1 MSTFSK
7 SYSLTSAVA
16 LCTVFLTTY
25 FLNTDMKCFSSDPDP
40 DPVKAKAE
48 EVITELYGFK
58 EEGMEVLFKPTK
70 ASEVP
75 IRHDYDQAVSY
86 FVGAAAA
93 GDEIGI
99 KEDKGFAINPWTAVR
114 FENSKTILNADSATA
129 MGEYYFTTLEGTV
142 AKVEYTFQYK
152 RGADGNL
159 KIVVHHSSLPYS
171 P

>member
-1 MSTFSK
+1 
-7 SYSLTSAVA
+7 
-16 LCTVFLTTY
+16 
-25 FLNTDMKCFSSDPDP
+25 
-40 DPVKAKAE
+40 
-48 EVITELYGFK
+48 
-58 EEGMEVLFKPTK
+58 MEVLFKPTK

-142 AKVEYTFQYK
+142 AKVEYTSHS
-152 RGADGNL
+152 
-159 KIVVHHSSLPYS
+159 VHNQISRHC
-171 P
+171 

>member
-1 MSTFSK
+1 MTTPAHDSVAYLPARPRLALLRKEADQLISCTGTCVLPTRRPR
-7 SYSLTSAVA
+7 LT
-16 LCTVFLTTY
+16 
-25 FLNTDMKCFSSDPDP
+25 
-40 DPVKAKAE
+40 
-48 EVITELYGFK
+48 
-58 EEGMEVLFKPTK
+58 
-70 ASEVP
+70 
-75 IRHDYDQAVSY
+75 IRAQ
-86 FVGAAAA
+86 
-93 GDEIGI
+93 
-99 KEDKGFAINPWTAVR
+99 AVR

>member
-1 MSTFSK
+1 M
-7 SYSLTSAVA
+7 A
-16 LCTVFLTTY
+16 LLRRFRDGFVPR
-25 FLNTDMKCFSSDPDP
+25 S
-40 DPVKAKAE
+40 KAKAE

-93 GDEIGI
+93 GDDIGI

>member
-1 MSTFSK
+1 MARERVLK
-7 SYSLTSAVA
+7 RSLAR
-16 LCTVFLTTY
+16 LTVR
-25 FLNTDMKCFSSDPDP
+25 
-40 DPVKAKAE
+40 A
-48 EVITELYGFK
+48 
-58 EEGMEVLFKPTK
+58 
-70 ASEVP
+70 
-75 IRHDYDQAVSY
+75 Q
-86 FVGAAAA
+86 
-93 GDEIGI
+93 
-99 KEDKGFAINPWTAVR
+99 AVR

>member
-1 MSTFSK
+1 M
-7 SYSLTSAVA
+7 
-16 LCTVFLTTY
+16 
-25 FLNTDMKCFSSDPDP
+25 
-40 DPVKAKAE
+40 
-48 EVITELYGFK
+48 
-58 EEGMEVLFKPTK
+58 
-70 ASEVP
+70 P

-129 MGEYYFTTLEGTV
+129 MGEYYFTDGGGGVTK
-142 AKVEYTFQYK
+142 AEYTFEYQ
-152 RGADGNL
+152 RGNDNDL
-159 KIVVHHSSLPYS
+159 KIVLHHSSVPYA

>member
-1 MSTFSK
+1 M
-7 SYSLTSAVA
+7 
-16 LCTVFLTTY
+16 
-25 FLNTDMKCFSSDPDP
+25 
-40 DPVKAKAE
+40 
-48 EVITELYGFK
+48 ITELYGFK

-93 GDEIGI
+93 GDDIGI
-99 KEDKGFAINPWTAVR
+99 KEDKGFAINPWTVRCGVKTRIRAFCAVSKRVARLMIRAQAVR

>member
-1 MSTFSK
+1 MRCRNTRLR
-7 SYSLTSAVA
+7 LTIPVPYRNARPR
-16 LCTVFLTTY
+16 LT
-25 FLNTDMKCFSSDPDP
+25 
-40 DPVKAKAE
+40 
-48 EVITELYGFK
+48 
-58 EEGMEVLFKPTK
+58 
-70 ASEVP
+70 
-75 IRHDYDQAVSY
+75 IRAQ
-86 FVGAAAA
+86 
-93 GDEIGI
+93 
-99 KEDKGFAINPWTAVR
+99 AVR